1 MYAVA
6 RRWNG
11 LLLSRTTT
19 VASDQKRIIQ
29 VAGVLLLVSMRLAQ
43 RLATAAGSAEVGWI
57 DAYP

>member
-29 VAGVLLLVSMRLAQ
+29 VAGVSMRLAQ